1 MELFIQTVLL
11 PYLFCDW
18 SRFIR
23 WFYGTDRGN
32 HATWAVLLAG
42 RFRIMLPESCS
53 GQKQVPGFHPVSAH
67 PEPLP
72 YRIDPKDRIGQVEL
86 S

>member
-1 MELFIQTVLL
+1 
-11 PYLFCDW
+11 
-18 SRFIR
+18 
-23 WFYGTDRGN
+23 
-32 HATWAVLLAG
+32 
-42 RFRIMLPESCS
+42 MLPESCS